1 MSPNIETR
9 RFWADDPSGN
19 RHTVLAER
27 DAIPAIGGIVR
38 TGPWRFRL
46 ENGGRVLPDGA
57 HGHYTVAETGVH
69 LTTSDPNEP
78 KD

>member
-1 MSPNIETR
+1 MSPSIETR
-9 RFWADDPSGN
+9 RFRAADSSGN

-27 DAIPAIGGIVR
+27 DAIPAFGGIVR
-38 TGPWRFRL
+38 TGPWCFRL
-46 ENGGRVLPDGA
+46 ETGGRVLPREA
-57 HGHYTVAETGVH
+57 HGHYTIAETGVH